1 MTEAA
6 RIREL
11 MLENLF
17 SVFGE
22 RAPERRSEA
31 IARNYTDDVTWTD
44 PDVALVRAGQIAV
57 LRTLLTGQD

>member
-1 MTEAA
+1 MTEPA

-31 IARNYTDDVTWTD
+31 IARNYTDDVTG
-44 PDVALVRAGQIAV
+44 RIAV
-57 LRTLLTGQD
+57 LHTVLTGQDRREEIQE